1 MVVTGG
7 MSGIWYFERWKRNTF
22 EARGSVCGGVLFE
35 TLRVLC
41 FYLSGRLSIGIIVG
55 RNKWGSGDDETH
67 IQLQQPTYRGDFY
80 TETAA
85 LFLSLLLAFYLLAW
99 REPSTYMGVSPTMH
113 VQSARV
119 VGGFM

>member
-1 MVVTGG
+1 MVCLAFDTLRGG
-7 MSGIWYFERWKRNTF
+7 RETRSRRAG
-22 EARGSVCGGVLFE
+22 VCGGGVLFE

-85 LFLSLLLAFYLLAW
+85 LFLSLLLAFYLLA
-99 REPSTYMGVSPTMH
+99 
-113 VQSARV
+113 
-119 VGGFM
+119 